1 MAEEHEVWVVDEP
14 YFEEHYARRAHP
26 ERPERLQAARE
37 GLRAGLGDW
46 APLTPEPLVRDA
58 AARVHAIGYL
68 DALEEVLGGWGQLD
82 PDTYICPTSGSAIW
96 GAAGGAMAVAE
107 KVAGGSDAIA
117 LVRPPGHHAR
127 PHAAMGFCVLNN
139 VAIAAVTA
147 LAEGAERVAIFDW
160 DVHHGNGTQEM
171 FWTDERVVF
180 ISMHQFPFYPGTGA
194 PEEIGEGA
202 GRFGTINVGLP
213 AGSGPEAYAEAF
225 RRVVRPALRAA
236 QPDVL
241 LVSAG
246 FDAHAADPLAMQEL
260 DADTYGAFTTALRR
274 DHGSI
279 GMLLEGGYD
288 LDALSASLRCVG
300 EALRGKET
308 ELAEGALRDVEREAI
323 ERTLRAHRGSPFLA
337 A

>member
-1 MAEEHEVWVVDEP
+1 MVDEDEVWVVDEP
-14 YFEEHYARRAHP
+14 CFDEHYAKGAHP

-37 GLRAGLGDW
+37 GLRAGLGEW
-46 APLTPEPLVRDA
+46 ASLAPEPQVRDLA
-58 AARVHAIGYL
+58 AQIHAPTYL
-68 DALEEVLGGWGQLD
+68 DALDETLGDWGHLD
-82 PDTYICPTSGSAIW
+82 PDTYVCPTSGPAIW
-96 GAAGGAMAVAE
+96 KAAGGAIAVAE
-107 KVAGGSDAIA
+107 KLIDGHDAIA

-127 PHAAMGFCVLNN
+127 PRAAMGFCVLNN
-139 VAIAAVTA
+139 VAIAAMAA
-147 LAEGAERVAIFDW
+147 LARGAKRVAIFDW

-171 FWTDERVVF
+171 FWNDDRVVF

-202 GRFGTINVGLP
+202 GRFGTINVALP

-225 RRVVRPALRAA
+225 RRVVRPALQKLA
-236 QPDVL
+236 PDAL

-260 DADTYGAFTTALRR
+260 DAETYGAFTTALRR
-274 DHGSI
+274 DHGRLGI
-279 GMLLEGGYD
+279 LLEGGYD

-308 ELAEGALRDVEREAI
+308 ELAEGALRDVERDAI
-323 ERTLRAHRGSPFLA
+323 ERTLRAHEGSPLF
-337 A
+337 